1 MMHRASH
8 STGVGSATFGNTVIG
23 NTLIGHTWAAIA
35 VRFEQR
41 LGARLK
47 RAMVAMLAAWLGYFI
62 IISMSARTLNKVTVP
77 LVNMQLG
84 LFLVAQGTA
93 IIFFATLILL
103 VPRFRH

>member
-1 MMHRASH
+1 MMQRASH
-8 STGVGSATFGNTVIG
+8 STGVGSTTFGNTMIG
-23 NTLIGHTWAAIA
+23 HTLIGHAWATIA
-35 VRFEQR
+35 VRLEQR

-62 IISMSARTLNKVTVP
+62 IISMSVRTLNKVTVP
-77 LVNMQLG
+77 LLNMQLG